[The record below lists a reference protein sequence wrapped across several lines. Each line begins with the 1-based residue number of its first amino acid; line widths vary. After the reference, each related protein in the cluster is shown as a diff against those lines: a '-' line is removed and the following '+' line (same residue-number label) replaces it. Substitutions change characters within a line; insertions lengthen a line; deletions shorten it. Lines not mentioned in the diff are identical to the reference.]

1 MSISP
6 LYTIHQFR
14 EDVFKVVA
22 FKRRLDPDVLFL
34 HDREDDNHN
43 DIKLDNNFSRA
54 RSMVLQYALC
64 NPWEL
69 FFTGTLDKAKYD
81 RYDLDTYMADLSQWI
96 RDKRK
101 AYGVKFQVLLVPEQH
116 KDGAWHVHGLVHDLL
131 VSATEQ
137 FDGGTPREL
146 RDHDYINWPDYQAKF
161 GFCSLAL
168 IRDPV
173 ATAFYISKY
182 VSKDL
187 SRRSGDLGKHLY
199 FHSRPL
205 KKAEKASDIYFPN
218 AGLDAL
224 CTHEYDFCKTGMV
237 FKAPWYFPYDWDG
250 ADFCMDQ
257 IIPVADPL
265 DGFDPATVEPP
276 PEVWEQASLWA

>member
-22 FKRRLDPDVLFL
+22 FKRRLDPDALFL

-43 DIKLDNNFSRA
+43 DTKLDNNFSRA

-64 NPWEL
+64 NPWSH
-69 FFTGTLDKAKYD
+69 FFTGTLDPARWD
-81 RYDLDTYMADLSQWI
+81 RYNLDGFMGAFSQWI

-101 AYGVKFQVLLVPEQH
+101 SYGVKFQMLLVPEFH
-116 KDGAWHVHGLVHDLL
+116 KDGAVHVHGL
-131 VSATEQ
+131 E
-137 FDGGTPREL
+137 DGLPLHVLCEFQPPAPRKLIEGGFL
-146 RDHDYINWPDYQAKF
+146 NWPDYQGKF
-161 GFCSLAL
+161 GFCSLAP
-168 IRDPV
+168 IRDPI

-187 SRRSGDLGKHLY
+187 SRRAGDLGKHLY

-205 KKAEKASDIYFPN
+205 QKAVKASEIYLPN
-218 AGLDAL
+218 PGLDAL

-237 FKAPWYFPYDWDG
+237 FGEDWTFPVNWDG
-250 ADFCMDQ
+250 VDLPEAF
-257 IIPVADPL
+257 PVPMEEPQVDAAEL
-265 DGFDPATVEPP
+265 EPP
-276 PEVWEQASLWA
+276 SEVWEQLVMMG